1 MGLAFLITS
10 EKLQLLSERKV
21 LKESEY
27 ASLLD
32 AAAVIESSTEEA
44 RRIVREAQAQAEE
57 SQRRGYEAGRA
68 QARAEYAHRL
78 LAVAEDTQAELRGL
92 REVMAQLV
100 VKAVA
105 QFAAEADP
113 ARLFETALARVD
125 HLLRREP
132 FVNIRVAP
140 PEEAALRGVI
150 ERLRADSAWSLGV
163 VVQPDP
169 QLARGSC
176 VLQTPS
182 GTLEIGIDA
191 QIEALRR
198 AVGRGGEAR

>member
-1 MGLAFLITS
+1 VGLAFLITS

-21 LKESEY
+21 LKEAEY
-27 ASLLD
+27 ASLMD
-32 AAAVIESSTEEA
+32 AAAVLESSNEEA

-57 SQRRGYEAGRA
+57 MRRRGYEAGRA
-68 QARAEYAHRL
+68 EARAEYAQRL
-78 LAVAEDTQAELRGL
+78 LAVSANSQAELRGL

-132 FVNIRVAP
+132 FVSIRVAP
-140 PEEAALRGVI
+140 QEEPALRAVI
-150 ERLRADSAWSLGV
+150 ERLRAENAWTLGV

-191 QIEALRR
+191 QIDALRR
-198 AVGRGGEAR
+198 AVGRTG

>member
-1 MGLAFLITS
+1 VGLAFLITS

-32 AAAVIESSTEEA
+32 AAAVTESSNEEA
-44 RRIVREAQAQAEE
+44 RRILREAQAQAEE
-57 SQRRGYEAGRA
+57 MRRRGYEAGRA
-68 QARAEYAHRL
+68 EARAEYAQRL
-78 LAVAEDTQAELRGL
+78 LAVAEDSQAELRGL
-92 REVMAQLV
+92 RDVMAQLV

-105 QFAAEADP
+105 QFAAEAEP
-113 ARLFETALARVD
+113 ARLFETALSRVD

-132 FVNIRVAP
+132 FVSIRVAP
-140 PEEAALRGVI
+140 SEEAALRAVI
-150 ERLRADSAWSLGV
+150 DRLRESNAWSLGV

-198 AVGRGGEAR
+198 AVARAGT

>member
-1 MGLAFLITS
+1 VGLAFLITS
-10 EKLQLLSERKV
+10 ERLQLLSERKV

-32 AAAVIESSTEEA
+32 AAGVLESANEEA
-44 RRIVREAQAQAEE
+44 RRIVRAAQAQAEDIR
-57 SQRRGYEAGRA
+57 QRGYEAGHA
-68 QARAEYAHRL
+68 DARAEYAQRL
-78 LAVAEDTQAELRGL
+78 LAVSAGSQAELRGL
-92 REVMAQLV
+92 REAMAELV
-100 VKAVA
+100 VKAVS

-113 ARLFETALARVD
+113 ARLFEAALGRVD

-132 FVNIRVAP
+132 FVSIRVAP
-140 PEEAALRGVI
+140 SDEAALRAVVD
-150 ERLRADSAWSLGV
+150 RLRADGGWTLGV
-163 VVQPDP
+163 AVQPDP

-191 QIEALRR
+191 QVEALRR
-198 AVGRGGEAR
+198 AVGRAA

>member
-21 LKESEY
+21 LKEAEY

-32 AAAVIESSTEEA
+32 AAAVLESSNEEA
-44 RRIVREAQAQAEE
+44 RRIVREAHAQAEE
-57 SQRRGYEAGRA
+57 ARRRGYDAGRA
-68 QARAEYAHRL
+68 EARAEYAQRL
-78 LAVAEDTQAELRGL
+78 LAVSANSQAELRGL

-105 QFAAEADP
+105 QFAAEAEP
-113 ARLFETALARVD
+113 ARLFETALGRVD

-132 FVNIRVAP
+132 FVSIRVAP
-140 PEEAALRGVI
+140 PEEAALRAVI
-150 ERLRADSAWSLGV
+150 ERLRAENAWTLGV

-191 QIEALRR
+191 QIDALRR
-198 AVGRGGEAR
+198 AVGRAG